1 MRKLDNAGSPSAPS
15 AATNRMMVLQPDA
28 ARQFLRIMG
37 DLAHHDGHS
46 TVLGEYGVDIQ
57 DEPRNE
63 ARMFGAAPPGFAA
76 HRSEQTAQV
85 RSDRQFESPFG
96 KNTALRS
103 LPNVEGCPEIFSQ
116 HLLQPQLIGSI
127 QSALSAKA
135 SGHELGNVAVSR
147 DCLTNYR
154 PLRHSGIVLV
164 TLERARVVFD
174 L

>member
-37 DLAHHDGHS
+37 ILVHHDGHS
-46 TVLGEYGVDIQ
+46 TVLGEHGVDVQ
-57 DEPRNE
+57 DKPGNE

-76 HRSEQTAQV
+76 HCSEQAAQECPS
-85 RSDRQFESPFG
+85 RRFESPLRKDTAQRSVPDMESRPGVFG
-96 KNTALRS
+96 
-103 LPNVEGCPEIFSQ
+103 Q

-127 QSALSAKA
+127 QGALSAKT
-135 SGHELGNVAVSR
+135 SGHELGNVAVSG

-164 TLERARVVFD
+164 ALERARYFV
-174 L
+174 